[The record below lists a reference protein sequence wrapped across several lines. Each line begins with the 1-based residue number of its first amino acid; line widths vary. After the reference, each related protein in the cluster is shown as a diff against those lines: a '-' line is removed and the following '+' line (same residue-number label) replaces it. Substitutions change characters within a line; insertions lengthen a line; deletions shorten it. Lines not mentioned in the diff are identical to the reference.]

1 MIQKITKFDKDKDVK
16 PVDQFG
22 FIDLRSAFE
31 HGYVPGS
38 ADVEESDYND
48 IENPAS
54 IIGKPE
60 DAFEAM
66 RMQDYVMSGVKSA
79 GAADANQSSEKDEN

>member
-1 MIQKITKFDKDKDVK
+1 MIQKITKFDKAKDVK

-22 FIDLRSAFE
+22 FVDLRSAFE
-31 HGYVPGS
+31 HGYVPGNV
-38 ADVEESDYND
+38 DVDEMDYND
-48 IENPAS
+48 IDNPAS

-66 RMQDYVMSGVKSA
+66 RMQDYLVNGVKSA
-79 GAADANQSSEKDEN
+79 SAADANQSSEKDEN